1 MILDSK
7 FFVFILFNALSAC
20 FLSSVSAGFIFKV
33 FLYSFIWLF
42 IIYYAISFIKNRFV
56 TESLKSFILVLGI
69 VFSCID
75 IFGSYYFH
83 LPLSN
88 ELGNILFTTHYKESL
103 EFLHAYVYPHWYFV
117 IGLILIAIGSLKLF
131 SLVPNKPIPLKMA
144 SILSVLFLIVE
155 APHAIKTIKKYKEDE
170 ALLNADGT
178 MEYIALAKG
187 AYYFGRNISSLR
199 ESNNSNQALEKASYP
214 KDYLVKNIGNI
225 ENVVLV
231 FGESLNRN
239 FMGVYGYQ
247 APTTPYLS
255 ALKEK
260 GSLLAFDNVIS
271 PAFYTDKSFTMLLTY
286 ANRDNL
292 NQKAW
297 YQYKNLA
304 HILKLT
310 DYKSVWITSQGYG
323 LMWGN
328 SYYQVAKRF
337 DTYIENDKPYDENLA
352 ALFKRYYDNER
363 ERERVKSVKILLFFI

>member
-20 FLSSVSAGFIFKV
+20 FLSSVSTDFIFKA

-42 IIYYAISFIKNRFV
+42 IVYWAISFIKNRFV
-56 TESLKSFILVLGI
+56 TEILKSFILVLGI

-117 IGLILIAIGSLKLF
+117 IGLILIAVSSLKIF
-131 SLVPNKPIPLKMA
+131 SLIPNKPIPLKMA

-155 APHAIKTIKKYKEDE
+155 APHAIKTIKKYKERE

-187 AYYFGRNISSLR
+187 AYYFGRNISSLK
-199 ESNNSNQALEKASYP
+199 ESNNSNQALEKASYS
-214 KDYLVKNIGNI
+214 KDYLLKNTGSV

-260 GSLLAFDNVIS
+260 GSLLVFDNIIS

-304 HILKLT
+304 HILKLS
-310 DYKSVWITSQGYG
+310 DYKSVWITSQGFG
-323 LMWGN
+323 IMWGN
-328 SYYQVAKRF
+328 SYYQVAKHF
-337 DTYIENDKPYDENLA
+337 DTYIENDKPYDENLV

-363 ERERVKSVKILLFFI
+363 ERERVKSVKILLFFT

>member
-1 MILDSK
+1 
-7 FFVFILFNALSAC
+7 
-20 FLSSVSAGFIFKV
+20 
-33 FLYSFIWLF
+33 
-42 IIYYAISFIKNRFV
+42 
-56 TESLKSFILVLGI
+56 
-69 VFSCID
+69 
-75 IFGSYYFH
+75 
-83 LPLSN
+83 
-88 ELGNILFTTHYKESL
+88 
-103 EFLHAYVYPHWYFV
+103 
-117 IGLILIAIGSLKLF
+117 
-131 SLVPNKPIPLKMA
+131 MA

-155 APHAIKTIKKYKEDE
+155 VPHAIKTIKKYKEDE

-199 ESNNSNQALEKASYP
+199 ESHNFSQALEKASYP
-214 KDYLVKNIGNI
+214 KDYLVKNTGSI

-310 DYKSVWITSQGYG
+310 DYKSV
-323 LMWGN
+323 
-328 SYYQVAKRF
+328 
-337 DTYIENDKPYDENLA
+337 
-352 ALFKRYYDNER
+352 
-363 ERERVKSVKILLFFI
+363 

>member
-7 FFVFILFNALSAC
+7 FFVFILFNVLSAC
-20 FLSSVSAGFIFKV
+20 FLSSVSAGFIFKA

-69 VFSCID
+69 VFSLID

-103 EFLHAYVYPHWYFV
+103 EFLHAYVYPHRYFV

-131 SLVPNKPIPLKMA
+131 SFVPNKPIPLKMA

-155 APHAIKTIKKYKEDE
+155 APHTIKTIKKYKEDE

-214 KDYLVKNIGNI
+214 KDYLVKNTGNI

-255 ALKEK
+255 TLKEK

-286 ANRDNL
+286 ANRDNST
-292 NQKAW
+292 KKPW

-304 HILKLT
+304 HILKLS
-310 DYKSVWITSQGYG
+310 DYKSIWITSQGYG

-328 SYYQVAKRF
+328 SYYQVAKHF
-337 DTYIENDKPYDENLA
+337 DTYIENDKPYDENLV

-363 ERERVKSVKILLFFI
+363 ERERE

>member
-7 FFVFILFNALSAC
+7 FFVFILFNVLSAC
-20 FLSSVSAGFIFKV
+20 FLSSVSAGFIFKA

-69 VFSCID
+69 VFSLID

-103 EFLHAYVYPHWYFV
+103 EFLHAYVYPHRYFV

-131 SLVPNKPIPLKMA
+131 SFVPNKPIPLKMA

-155 APHAIKTIKKYKEDE
+155 APHTIKTIKKYKEDE

-214 KDYLVKNIGNI
+214 KDYLVKNTGNI

-255 ALKEK
+255 TLKEK

-286 ANRDNL
+286 ANRDNST
-292 NQKAW
+292 KKPW

-304 HILKLT
+304 HILKLS
-310 DYKSVWITSQGYG
+310 DYKSIWITSQGYG

-328 SYYQVAKRF
+328 SYYQVAKHF
-337 DTYIENDKPYDENLA
+337 DTYIENDKPYDENLV

-363 ERERVKSVKILLFFI
+363 ERERVKSVKILLFFT